1 MPKKETLPGILIK
14 LKAARESSAS
24 NLEELAHAA
33 VKQIEEKHYESE
45 LRAKGVDT
53 IVKYG
58 VAFCGKNV
66 EVIIK

>member
-1 MPKKETLPGILIK
+1 MKVGKEYPVSD
-14 LKAARESSAS
+14 LK
-24 NLEELAHAA
+24 ELAETAIR
-33 VKQIEEKHYESE
+33 QIEEKHYESE